1 MMLPTDRYN
10 TQNVATEISYLTSG
24 STAGTVLIDYSNT
37 NDFIPNVNYV
47 NLLQAQVQYKLTSN
61 LSIDDQILAPSLAS
75 WPSMFQNKPSARLIE
90 KTPLKQTTLHPI
102 TMEEAQHI
110 ATNALLAA
118 ENRRQNERQQESDFW
133 MSFED

>member
-1 MMLPTDRYN
+1 MLPTDRYN

-24 STAGTVLIDYSNT
+24 STAGTVLIDYLNVA
-37 NDFIPNVNYV
+37 DFIPTVNYI
-47 NLLQAQVQYKLTSN
+47 NPLQSQIQYKFTSN
-61 LSIDDQILAPSLAS
+61 VSIDDQTNAPSLTS

-90 KTPLKQTTLHPI
+90 KAPLKKITLRPI

-110 ATNALLAA
+110 ATNAVLAA
-118 ENRRQNERQQESDFW
+118 ENRRRNERRQESDFW